1 MSTETIL
8 KDMTE
13 QFFNDLDALLNTCE
27 LASDERLFLEEL
39 AVFMVF
45 PDRDP
50 SKDPR
55 NVFARSINS
64 LKKNQCFLRYKNLI
78 NEYQRKMEEK

>member
-1 MSTETIL
+1 MI
-8 KDMTE
+8 E
-13 QFFNDLDALLNTCE
+13 QFYKDLDALLNTCK
-27 LASDERLFLEEL
+27 LQSDERLFLEEL
-39 AVFMVF
+39 AAFMVF

-64 LKKNQCFLRYKNLI
+64 LKRNKCFINYKNLI
-78 NEYQRKMEEK
+78 FNYQRKLEK

>member
-1 MSTETIL
+1 MI
-8 KDMTE
+8 E
-13 QFFNDLDALLNTCE
+13 QFYKDLDALLNTCE
-27 LASDERLFLEEL
+27 LASDERQFLEEL
-39 AVFMVF
+39 AEFMVF

-64 LKKNQCFLRYKNLI
+64 LKSDGSFLKYKNLI
-78 NEYQRKMEEK
+78 NDYQKKLEK

>member
-1 MSTETIL
+1 
-8 KDMTE
+8 MTE
-13 QFFNDLDALLNTCE
+13 HFYKDLDALLNTCE

-39 AVFMVF
+39 AEFMVF

-50 SKDPR
+50 AKDPR

-64 LKKNQCFLRYKNLI
+64 LKKNKCFLNYKNFI
-78 NEYQRKMEEK
+78 YEYQRKMEKK